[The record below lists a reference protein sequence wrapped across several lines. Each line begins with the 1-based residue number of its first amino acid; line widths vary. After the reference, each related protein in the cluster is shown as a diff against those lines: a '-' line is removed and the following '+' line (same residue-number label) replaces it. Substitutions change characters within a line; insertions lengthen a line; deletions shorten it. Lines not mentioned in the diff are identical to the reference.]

1 MKKMPYSAW
10 PGDFYSQPLIQNT
23 KKTKENTITMG
34 QIRNKAKKMTNISQ
48 KVNINMNSSQER
60 QFRTNAKF
68 SHHDAKFLHC
78 GAKFSASLLSL
89 LMLLLSF

>member
-1 MKKMPYSAW
+1 MLGLETFIANPSYKIP
-10 PGDFYSQPLIQNT
+10 

-68 SHHDAKFLHC
+68 SHHDAKFLHY